1 VFLHVRRGGVFKS
14 NRIGARIWKGL
25 LDHESLEGI
34 AAQISR
40 EYAVPRK
47 QVEQDTTRFLA
58 ELETEGFLA
67 RQVGR

>member
-1 VFLHVRRGGVFKS
+1 
-14 NRIGARIWKGL
+14 
-25 LDHESLEGI
+25 
-34 AAQISR
+34 
-40 EYAVPRK
+40 VPRK